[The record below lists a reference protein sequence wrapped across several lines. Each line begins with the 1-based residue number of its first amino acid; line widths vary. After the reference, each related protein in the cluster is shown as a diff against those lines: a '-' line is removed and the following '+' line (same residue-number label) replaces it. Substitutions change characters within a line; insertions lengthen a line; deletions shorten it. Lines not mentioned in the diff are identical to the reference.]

1 MVATTG
7 ALPYDIANL
16 LGGAVRILYAVPGN
30 GTLPAG
36 SVAPPEDLS
45 DIIDLVYPYAPKTGW
60 KDFGATKENFT
71 YSRGFETEGLEIQ
84 QFQGNIIE
92 EITAISR
99 NMQVSAAEFSPEILQ
114 IIENATG
121 IDTVAAVAGASVA
134 QKVVPIGSFA
144 SPARYRMAFIARRYV
159 ASGTVTEPVADGARV
174 RGRFVGAWLH
184 QTQVSADDTEI
195 EIGKGELAASGV
207 TFAGFP
213 EPGLDGEEAFGG
225 WAFEEPGIVAP
236 AA

>member
-1 MVATTG
+1 MVATQG

-16 LGGAVRILYAVPGN
+16 LGGAVRILYAIPGTGTVPS
-30 GTLPAG
+30 G
-36 SVAPPEDLS
+36 SAPVPEDLS
-45 DIIDLVYPYAPKTGW
+45 DIIDLVYPYAPKAGW
-60 KDFGATKENFT
+60 HDFGATKENFT

-99 NMQVSAAEFSPEILQ
+99 NMQVSAAEFSPEVIR

-121 IDTVAAVAGASVA
+121 IDTVAASAGVSA
-134 QKVVPIGSFA
+134 QKVVKIGSFA
-144 SPARYRMAFIARRYV
+144 SPARYRMAFIARRYI
-159 ASGTVTEPVADGARV
+159 ASGSVIEPVSSGRT
-174 RGRFVGAWLH
+174 RGRFVGAWLN

-195 EIGKGELAASGV
+195 EIGKGELAATGV

-213 EPGLDGEEAFGG
+213 EPGVDGEEAFGG
-225 WAFEEPGIVAP
+225 WAFEDAGTITAT
-236 AA
+236 